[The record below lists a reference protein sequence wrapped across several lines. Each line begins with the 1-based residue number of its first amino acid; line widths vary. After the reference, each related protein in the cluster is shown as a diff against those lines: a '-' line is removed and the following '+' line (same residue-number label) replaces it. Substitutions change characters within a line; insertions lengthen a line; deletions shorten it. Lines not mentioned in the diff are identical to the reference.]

1 MSIAKLSKSQYFF
14 RLLGYW
20 VRAAVPAVVVIL
32 AAVTLFW
39 NAVVAS
45 IVSTPHPEV
54 VYLIFAG
61 FFLGLVLSWISLL
74 RFIREESYLRR
85 WQRVN
90 KEDRAS
96 LLERTQWVPQLS
108 PLYNLLSGKALLPLR
123 MRQAAVENEM
133 LEFEKNIASQLTL
146 PGFLGGALIGLGL
159 VGTFI
164 GLLGTLDELGNL
176 FSALMGNS
184 TAGATQA
191 DMFKEM
197 LLKLQAPMRGM
208 GTAFVASLYG
218 LMGSLL
224 LGMVVMS
231 VRKTGSQVVKAIRES
246 VREYDYGAGSE
257 GSLALQADSDMAWA
271 ESERWN
277 AMYQEMRERNET
289 LMTLVLQMQ
298 DETRGVLS
306 SAEDLN
312 RAMRERNE
320 LDGVIARVIADG
332 TSMVAKA
339 TDHYENLLQSATQT
353 REDIQSMVAATANI
367 NETLQER
374 NRIDAMVQS
383 VMSAGPHW
391 MDAWDQMGTQLRQ
404 IHNQD
409 QTQHQ
414 QQRALQAETNLHL
427 KLMAEALV
435 RSESNQTLLGHNLLQ
450 SQTQQQ
456 AEAQA
461 LRESLLACKDSFEE
475 IGAKLRIQLGI
486 QAHTAN
492 KQTQAAPSAS
502 VAALVPVVRKDS

>member
-1 MSIAKLSKSQYFF
+1 MSIAKLSKQQYFF
-14 RLLGYW
+14 RVLGYG
-20 VRAAVPAVVVIL
+20 VNAIAPTMIVIV
-32 AAVTLFW
+32 ATVTLFW

-54 VYLIFAG
+54 VYLIFGG
-61 FFLGLVLSWISLL
+61 FFMGLILSWYSLL

-85 WQRVN
+85 WQKTG

-96 LLERTQWVPQLS
+96 LLESTQWVPQLS
-108 PLYNLLSGKALLPLR
+108 PLYNLLSGKAVLPLR

-133 LEFEKNIASQLTL
+133 LEFEKSIGSQLTL

-184 TAGATQA
+184 SAGATQA
-191 DMFKEM
+191 DMFKDM
-197 LLKLQAPMRGM
+197 LQKLQAPMRGM

-231 VRKTGSQVVKAIRES
+231 VRKTGGQVVKAIRES
-246 VREYDYGAGSE
+246 VRDYDYGAGSE
-257 GSLALQADSDMAWA
+257 GVLALQADTELAWA

-277 AMYQEMRERNET
+277 AMFQQMRERNET
-289 LMTLVLQMQ
+289 LTALMLQMQ
-298 DETRGVLS
+298 DETRGVLR

-312 RAMRERNE
+312 RTMRERNE

-332 TSMVAKA
+332 TQMVAKA
-339 TDHYENLLQSATQT
+339 TDHYQSLLESATQT
-353 REDIQSMVAATANI
+353 RQDIQSMVAATVNI
-367 NETLQER
+367 NQTLQER
-374 NRIDAMVQS
+374 NRIDAMVHQ
-383 VMSAGPHW
+383 VMAAGPHW

-404 IHNQD
+404 IHHQD

-414 QQRALQAETNLHL
+414 QHRALQSETNLHL

-435 RSESNQTLLGHNLLQ
+435 RAQASQTLLGNQLLQ
-450 SQTQQQ
+450 SQSLQQTEQ
-456 AEAQA
+456 QA
-461 LRESLLACKDSFEE
+461 LRESLLACKDTFEE
-475 IGAKLRIQLGI
+475 MGAKLRIQLGL
-486 QAHTAN
+486 QAH
-492 KQTQAAPSAS
+492 AAPAQAQAQAS
-502 VAALVPVVRKDS
+502 PGVPGTD